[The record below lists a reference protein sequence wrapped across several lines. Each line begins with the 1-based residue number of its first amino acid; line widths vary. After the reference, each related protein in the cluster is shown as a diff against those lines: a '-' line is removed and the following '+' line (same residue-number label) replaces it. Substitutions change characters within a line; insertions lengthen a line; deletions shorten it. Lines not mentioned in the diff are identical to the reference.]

1 MDKNSKFDDLMY
13 EVSQKKF
20 DDNSAELISRMEE
33 VLKDENMGT
42 MDDMMTELGTYLES
56 KDKLKDYLSEDGT
69 MQIPLEAVFSWFSAS
84 ITKKR
89 DGMR

>member
-1 MDKNSKFDDLMY
+1 MDRNSKFDDLMY
-13 EVSQKKF
+13 DVSQKKF
-20 DDNSAELISRMEE
+20 EDNSEELISKMAD
-33 VLKDENMGT
+33 VLEDEKMGT
-42 MDDMMTELGTYLES
+42 MDDMMSELGKYLET

-89 DGMR
+89 NGLR

>member
-13 EVSQKKF
+13 DVSKKKF
-20 DDNSAELISRMEE
+20 DNNSKELISRMAE
-33 VLKDENMGT
+33 VLEDENMGS

-89 DGMR
+89 DGLR

>member
-20 DDNSAELISRMEE
+20 DDNSKELISRMEE
-33 VLKDENMGT
+33 VLNDENMGT